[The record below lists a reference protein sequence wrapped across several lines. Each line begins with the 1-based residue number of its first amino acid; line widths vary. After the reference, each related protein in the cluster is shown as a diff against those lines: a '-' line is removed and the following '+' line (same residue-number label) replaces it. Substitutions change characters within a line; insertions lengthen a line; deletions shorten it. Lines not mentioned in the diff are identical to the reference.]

1 MDLYK
6 IKLLIPVILLQPYMR
21 IQNACY
27 RVFTK
32 VINVCYYNIKT
43 GLNVKGFMAEKIYF
57 YPQTALYQHTL
68 KVLQKSP
75 AGF

>member
-32 VINVCYYNIKT
+32 VINVCYFNIKT
-43 GLNVKGFMAEKIYF
+43 GLNVKGFMSEKIYF
-57 YPQTALYQHTL
+57 YPQIPLYQHREGL
-68 KVLQKSP
+68 
-75 AGF
+75 